1 MMEEASR
8 QRKERL
14 EALRKR
20 KLGSQTERNKDEMND
35 NDEKYVLF
43 F

>member
-1 MMEEASR
+1 MEEASK

-20 KLGSQTERNKDEMND
+20 KLESDINKND
-35 NDEKYVLF
+35 AGENSNNSEK
-43 F
+43 